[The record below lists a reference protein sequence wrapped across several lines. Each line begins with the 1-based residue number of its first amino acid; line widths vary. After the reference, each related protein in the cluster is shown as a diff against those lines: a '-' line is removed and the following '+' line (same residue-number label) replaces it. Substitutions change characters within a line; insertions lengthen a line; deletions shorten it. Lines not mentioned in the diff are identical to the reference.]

1 MVGLDFGN
9 INFMGKALDAAM
21 LKNNVIANNIA
32 NVDTVGFKKSEV
44 RFDEILKDSI
54 HNQKLQGLTT
64 NSKHIP
70 IGIPSLDDIKPQVIQ
85 DNDTSMRLDGNNVDI
100 DAEMSNLAKNQ
111 IYYNAIVQ
119 RVNGELT
126 SIMTAV
132 KDGR

>member
-54 HNQKLQGLTT
+54 DNQKLQGLIT

-70 IGIPSLDDIKPQVIQ
+70 IGVPSLDDIKPQVIQ
-85 DNDTSMRLDGNNVDI
+85 DNNTSMRLDGNNVDI

>member
-1 MVGLDFGN
+1 
-9 INFMGKALDAAM
+9 MGKALDAAM

>member
-9 INFMGKALDAAM
+9 INFMEKALDAAM

-54 HNQKLQGLTT
+54 YNQKLQGLIT

-70 IGIPSLDDIKPQVIQ
+70 IGVPSLNDIKPQVIK
-85 DNDTSMRLDGNNVDI
+85 DNNTSMRLDGNNVDI

-111 IYYNAIVQ
+111 LYYNAIVQ